1 MIQGYLRRRKELP
14 GRDTKGGVGESSL
27 PSVVGETSLE
37 EYEWQPG
44 ETRRTLRKGKELLG
58 RDTKGG
64 ARESS
69 VPFVRRGSFLV
80 AIRRVGRGKQVY
92 HP

>member
-1 MIQGYLRRRKELP
+1 MLVAIRMVGSGKQVYHSQRGELSL
-14 GRDTKGGVGESSL
+14 GR
-27 PSVVGETSLE
+27 
-37 EYEWQPG
+37 YEGWAG
-44 ETRRTLRKGKELLG
+44 RNRRTLRKGKELLG

-80 AIRRVGRGKQVY
+80 AIRRVGRGNQVY
-92 HP
+92 HS